1 MPLYVVHVMSSGAAA
16 LVAAAR
22 AAGQR
27 VIGEAIASGI
37 AAYEASI
44 FSPDFKVSPAPA
56 SPPFCVQLDCRKST
70 PDVKVV
76 SPGYS
81 QLEA

>member
-37 AAYEASI
+37 GAYEASI

-56 SPPFCVQLDCRKST
+56 SPLSCVQLEFEKS
-70 PDVKVV
+70 
-76 SPGYS
+76 S
-81 QLEA
+81 QVYP